1 MRTMAR
7 MVLATAALL
16 IATSSVALSATFHLS
31 HVLAPDDPVNVA
43 ALRFA
48 DVVKEKTQGRV
59 EIKVHPASSLSGLK
73 DGVEGVRLGTVDIS
87 LPDSGT
93 IGNWV
98 PRSASSIYPSCS
110 RAGSTRTGS
119 TRTTWRSGTARR
131 FARR

>member
-1 MRTMAR
+1 MKTQKFQSGIPSIPTTDEPHCKRR
-7 MVLATAALL
+7 LPIVLSNGKQGGFRCESWREWSWLTATLL

-73 DGVEGVRLGTVDIS
+73 DGAEGG
-87 LPDSGT
+87 GHHH
-93 IGNWV
+93 
-98 PRSASSIYPSCS
+98 
-110 RAGSTRTGS
+110 
-119 TRTTWRSGTARR
+119 
-131 FARR
+131 

>member
-1 MRTMAR
+1 MRIMAR
-7 MVLATAALL
+7 MVSATATLL
-16 IATSSVALSATFHLS
+16 IATSSVALSAIFHLS

-87 LPDSGT
+87 LPEVAQRRS
-93 IGNWV
+93 V
-98 PRSASSIYPSCS
+98 PETVSSIYPSCL
-110 RAGSTRTGS
+110 RAGSTPTRS

-131 FARR
+131 FAGG